1 MLLIIVMMTATT
13 TDGLLLYCSKNLYL
27 CFSQSFYQLN
37 TNNKN
42 FYQFLQYLQHLENYQ
57 QSRLQQPNPRTRSA
71 VQSLDSDNNTD
82 IKSSL
87 TSLDSSPSD
96 LSYGDSESITSGS
109 APRHLKQGHL
119 LKSRSLDA
127 NQKPPD
133 AQSVLQGSMSVDRL
147 LLRSESMSERDLRK
161 SYKELVMEN
170 ERLKKQI
177 RGIDER
183 EKYKQQDWIRKER
196 QLQRKISE
204 LEEENRQLEQWRQDV
219 QRLQDE
225 NSSLIRVVSKLSK
238 KN

>member
-1 MLLIIVMMTATT
+1 M
-13 TDGLLLYCSKNLYL
+13 
-27 CFSQSFYQLN
+27 
-37 TNNKN
+37 
-42 FYQFLQYLQHLENYQ
+42 ENYQ
-57 QSRLQQPNPRTRSA
+57 KSKLQQSNLRTRSTA
-71 VQSLDSDNNTD
+71 QSLDSDNNTD
-82 IKSSL
+82 SKLSL
-87 TSLDSSPSD
+87 TSLESSQTE
-96 LSYGDSESITSGS
+96 LSYADSEGISSGS

-119 LKSRSLDA
+119 LKSRSLDVSHRP
-127 NQKPPD
+127 QD
-133 AQSVLQGSMSVDRL
+133 AQSILQGTMSVDRL

-170 ERLKKQI
+170 ERLKKQL
-177 RGIDER
+177 RGIDDR
-183 EKYKQQDWIRKER
+183 EKQKQQDWIRTER